1 MKKITVALAGNPNTG
16 KTCIFNQLV
25 GAKQHVANYPG
36 VTVEKKEGNKKYND
50 YDIKVID
57 LPGTYSLTAYSI
69 EEIIAR
75 NIIVDELPDIVV
87 NVVDS
92 SNLERNLYLTIQLLE
107 MKVPVIIVLNMAD
120 EIEKKGFEI
129 KMEKF
134 EEILGVPVVK
144 TIGNRGIGIK
154 ELLETIVKVKENP
167 NSINMINISYS
178 SEINSSIEKI
188 AQLICQ
194 SDSSLSETKS
204 KWLALKLLEDDK
216 EIKEKF
222 LKDYPDTKAVDEVE
236 KSIKH
241 LEKIFD
247 DSVET
252 VIAEKRY
259 GYISGIYKK
268 AVHYKAEKRK
278 DISEKIDMVLTNR
291 LFGIPIFLVMMYLVF
306 YVTFTIGEI
315 PMEWIEEGFEWLGSA
330 LSNLW
335 APGSE
340 SHLKSLLVDGIIGGV
355 GGVIVF
361 LPNILILFF
370 GIALLE
376 DTGYMARA
384 AFLMDRSMKW
394 VGLHGKSFIPML
406 TGFGCSVPGIMA
418 TRCLENKKDRLTTI
432 LVLPLM
438 SCGAR
443 IPIYALIIPAFFSSH
458 YQAGIMWIIYLIGI
472 LLAIIS
478 AKILKKTMFQGE
490 TSPFVMELPPYR
502 IPTLLSVFIHM
513 WEKAKMYLKKAG
525 TIILGI
531 SIILWFMSS
540 YPKPTDEYVE
550 KELNQI
556 VQQEGIV
563 FSEDT
568 IVTKEGLINEI
579 SLAYSIT
586 GRLGQNVLGPVLS
599 PLGFDWKL
607 GTAFVGALA
616 AKEVFVSQLGII
628 YSIGETDEDSPT
640 LRQILAKNYTPLVG
654 FCILLFSL
662 ISAPCIATIVIT
674 IKETNSIK
682 WGLFQLAGLT
692 LLAYMIT
699 LLVYQTGMFL
709 GIGV

>member
-1 MKKITVALAGNPNTG
+1 MKEITVALAGNPNTG

-36 VTVEKKEGNKKYND
+36 VTVEKKEGIKKFKDYN
-50 YDIKVID
+50 IKVID

-75 NIIVDELPDIVV
+75 NIIVDEKPDMVI
-87 NVVDS
+87 NVVDGT
-92 SNLERNLYLTIQLLE
+92 NLERNLYLTIQLLE
-107 MKVPVIIVLNMAD
+107 MKIPVIIALNMAD
-120 EIEKKGFEI
+120 EIEKKGYEINVAMFE
-129 KMEKF
+129 K
-134 EEILGVPVVK
+134 ILGVPVVK
-144 TIGNRGIGIK
+144 TVGNRGLGIND
-154 ELLETIVKVKENP
+154 LLNDIVKIAENEKQ
-167 NSINMINISYS
+167 INMINISYS
-178 SEINSSIEKI
+178 REIDEALEKI
-188 AQLICQ
+188 SKLLNEDEELKNEI
-194 SDSSLSETKS
+194 ET
-204 KWLALKLLEDDK
+204 KWLALKLLESDK
-216 EIKEKF
+216 EVKENF
-222 LKDYPDTKAVDEVE
+222 LKISSASKIFQIVD
-236 KSIKH
+236 KTINH
-241 LEKIFD
+241 LEKIYD

-252 VIAEKRY
+252 IIGEKRY

-268 AVHYKAEKRK
+268 VVQYKAERRA
-278 DISEKIDMVLTNR
+278 DISEKIDLVLTNR
-291 LFGIPIFLVMMYLVF
+291 LFGIPVFLVMMYLVF
-306 YVTFTIGEI
+306 YITFTIGEI
-315 PMEWIEEGFEWLGSA
+315 PMEWIESGFEWLGGAIS
-330 LSNLW
+330 SLW
-335 APGSE
+335 SPGSD
-340 SHLKSLLVDGIIGGV
+340 SHLKSLIVDGIIGGV

-418 TRCLENKKDRLTTI
+418 TRCLDNKKDRLTTI

-443 IPIYALIIPAFFSSH
+443 IPIYALIIPAFFAH
-458 YQAGIMWIIYLIGI
+458 RYQAAIMWLIYLIGI

-478 AKILKKTMFQGE
+478 AKILKKTMFKGE

-502 IPTLLSVFIHM
+502 IPTLLSVIIHM

-531 SIILWFMSS
+531 SIILWFMTS

-550 KELNQI
+550 KEMDRIIQQEQI
-556 VQQEGIV
+556 VFE
-563 FSEDT
+563 EDT
-568 IVTKEGLINEI
+568 LTTEESIINEI
-579 SLAYSIT
+579 TLAYSVS
-586 GRLGQNVLGPVLS
+586 GRLGKNVLGPVLK

-628 YSIGETDEDSPT
+628 YSIGEADEDSPT
-640 LRQILAKNYTPLVG
+640 LRQILRKNYTPLIG

-662 ISAPCIATIVIT
+662 ISAPCIATIAIT
-674 IKETNSIK
+674 IKETNSVK
-682 WGLFQLAGLT
+682 WGIFQLAGLT
-692 LLAYMIT
+692 VLAYLITMI
-699 LLVYQTGMFL
+699 VYQLGMFL
-709 GIGV
+709 GIGL